1 MPGRFPDMAGT
12 MANVD
17 LAKTATDPHRWR
29 DLEMDLKGII
39 EPQPGVV
46 ILTYNA
52 KAVRATDEVYHAL
65 VIRTLQ
71 PAARPCRERS
81 AAGPVEEP
89 S

>member
-1 MPGRFPDMAGT
+1 MAGT

-52 KAVRATDEVYHAL
+52 KAVRATDEVSRPGDKDPSA
-65 VIRTLQ
+65 RCSTL
-71 PAARPCRERS
+71 P
-81 AAGPVEEP
+81 
-89 S
+89 